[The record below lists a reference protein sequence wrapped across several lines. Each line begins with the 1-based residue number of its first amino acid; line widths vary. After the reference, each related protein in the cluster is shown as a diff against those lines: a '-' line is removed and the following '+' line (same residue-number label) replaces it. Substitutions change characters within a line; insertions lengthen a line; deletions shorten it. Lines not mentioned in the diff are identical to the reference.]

1 MDKEEILALL
11 RKKSTETAAS
21 AKQSAEGEA
30 INRLAAA
37 LTVPVSFGEIEWDLP
52 PMARYLGPG
61 VWMDAIKAG
70 RS

>member
-11 RKKSTETAAS
+11 KTKSAGGTGSVKQAS
-21 AKQSAEGEA
+21 EAKA

-37 LTVPVSFGEIEWDLP
+37 MTIPSSFKDLERELP

-61 VWMDAIKAG
+61 VWMDAIKTG

>member
-11 RKKSTETAAS
+11 RAKTNG
-21 AKQSAEGEA
+21 AKQAARNEA

-37 LTVPVSFGEIEWDLP
+37 LAVPASFDELEWELA

-61 VWMDAIKAG
+61 VWIDAIKG
-70 RS
+70 GTERG

>member
-11 RKKSTETAAS
+11 RAKSAGRTGNYPSGAH
-21 AKQSAEGEA
+21 A

-37 LTVPVSFGEIEWDLP
+37 MTVPSSFKELEWELP

-61 VWMDAIKAG
+61 VWMDAIKTRG
-70 RS
+70 S